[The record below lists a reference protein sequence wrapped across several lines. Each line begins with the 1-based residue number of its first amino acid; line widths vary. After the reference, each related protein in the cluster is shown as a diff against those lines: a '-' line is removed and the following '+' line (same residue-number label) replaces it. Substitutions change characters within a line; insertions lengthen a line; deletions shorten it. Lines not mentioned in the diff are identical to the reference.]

1 MLDFIVL
8 GQIPGTHLQL
18 TFFQVLC
25 ISTAFV
31 LLLALMREIEVRRR
45 LLRQMLTLRDIK
57 KLVKALGA

>member
-31 LLLALMREIEVRRR
+31 LLLSLMREIEVRRR

>member
-18 TFFQVLC
+18 TFSQVLC
-25 ISTAFV
+25 ISAALV
-31 LLLALMREIEVRRR
+31 LLLALMHEIEVRRR

>member
-31 LLLALMREIEVRRR
+31 LLLSLIREIEVRRR